1 MHIAC
6 ISPQLEVR
14 FSVDLSEV
22 HSELVLLSRSFW
34 DLRCQLGRWKGWT
47 KMKTREQIMT
57 YLQCWSHFC
66 FSRGLD
72 SGSPCAQTCFL
83 RMWLWFSASFVQMH
97 RPILVCQNSDV
108 IDVKGV
114 ISEKDLQKSSDLLN
128 LCRVKI
134 VDTCGHVDAR
144 HSRSGGLETKIERAF
159 WQGSCCFCLFV
170 WVLTRDDA
178 KLYTWHAWR
187 MWKNYLMSSRT
198 ALTALPQLLNHILW
212 VQEEPVASGSVGQV
226 HRARLRAE
234 HALDGPGVQLVT
246 ASYSWG
252 VKFSSLFMTRFWD
265 FIPDFKI
272 LPSLAP
278 GGNLRDVAVK
288 IQHPGVIDSA
298 FMDLNIVPQWHF
310 QHLQHWLVYFWSL
323 RSTAKVWK
331 IVEFSEKFLHMTMP
345 FDRSR
350 FLRFVR
356 SPEEPFKSAMSK
368 RVLYVWSGMNRT

>member
-66 FSRGLD
+66 FPRGLD

-97 RPILVCQNSDV
+97 QPILVCQNSDV

-170 WVLTRDDA
+170 RVLTRDDA

-252 VKFSSLFMTRFWD
+252 VKF
-265 FIPDFKI
+265 FITFHD
-272 LPSLAP
+272 
-278 GGNLRDVAVK
+278 
-288 IQHPGVIDSA
+288 
-298 FMDLNIVPQWHF
+298 
-310 QHLQHWLVYFWSL
+310 
-323 RSTAKVWK
+323 
-331 IVEFSEKFLHMTMP
+331 
-345 FDRSR
+345 
-350 FLRFVR
+350 
-356 SPEEPFKSAMSK
+356 
-368 RVLYVWSGMNRT
+368 